1 MEYNFNEIIRR
12 IGTDSVK
19 WDTIPGNPDA
29 IAMWVADMDFRCP
42 KPVIDKVMEKA
53 AFGIY
58 AYNIVPP
65 SFRAS
70 TAGWQL
76 RRHGWDIGDAQVI
89 PMSSVVPALYT
100 AVAAFTEPGDKVIL
114 QRPVYGPFTACIE
127 SQGRQ
132 VSNNALRLE
141 KGRYE
146 IDFEDLEERAKDPG
160 TKLMLLCSPHNP
172 VGRVFTRQEVER
184 IGRICE
190 ENNVILFADEIHA
203 DFVYPGAVHT
213 PAGMVCEKCMV
224 AVAPS
229 KTFNLASMKCASV
242 ITQDKELAEK
252 FKKVLALSHADNL
265 NMLGMYAYIAA
276 YEQGDEYIDQLLV
289 HLQGNIAYLAAY
301 LKEHLPKIHLIQPE
315 GTYLMWLD
323 CRELGKTQQELTQFF
338 TWDAGVAMNE
348 GNWFGPEG
356 EGFVRM
362 NLACPRPTLEEAL
375 RRIRKAYET
384 LL

>member
-1 MEYNFNEIIRR
+1 MEYNFNEIIQRK
-12 IGTDSVK
+12 GTDSVK

-58 AYNIVPP
+58 AYNIIPP

-70 TAGWQL
+70 TAGWQR
-76 RRHGWDIGDAQVI
+76 RRHGWDIADAQVI

-114 QRPVYGPFTACIE
+114 QRPVYGPFTGAIE
-127 SQGRQ
+127 SQGRE

-141 KGRYE
+141 NGRYE
-146 IDFEDLEERAKDPG
+146 IDFADLEERAKDPKA
-160 TKLMLLCSPHNP
+160 KLMLLCSPHNP
-172 VGRVFTRQEVER
+172 VGRVFTREELER
-184 IGRICE
+184 IGKICE
-190 ENNVILFADEIHA
+190 ENHVILFADEIHG
-203 DFVYPGAVHT
+203 DFVYPGATHI
-213 PAGMVCEKCMV
+213 PAGMVCNRCLV

-229 KTFNLASMKCASV
+229 KTFNLASMKCAAV
-242 ITQDKELAEK
+242 ITQDPELAEK
-252 FKKVLALSHADNL
+252 FKSVLALSHADNL

-289 HLQGNIAYLAAY
+289 HLEGNIRYLTAY
-301 LKEHLPKIHLIQPE
+301 LKEHLPQIHLIQPE